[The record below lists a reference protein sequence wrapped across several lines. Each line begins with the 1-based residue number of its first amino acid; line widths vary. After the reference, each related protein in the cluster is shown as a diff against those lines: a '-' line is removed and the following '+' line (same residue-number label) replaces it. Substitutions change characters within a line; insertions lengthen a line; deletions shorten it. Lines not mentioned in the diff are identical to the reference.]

1 MKKEDGDAM
10 KRHKMKDLVHKILG
24 KDKKKKLKQKDLF
37 DTKKKDG
44 KIYTK
49 LPPNAHLMTD
59 GKTIMSGK
67 THTKNSS
74 VIGRLKKKTQTYNPI
89 SKKKY

>member
-1 MKKEDGDAM
+1 
-10 KRHKMKDLVHKILG
+10 
-24 KDKKKKLKQKDLF
+24 
-37 DTKKKDG
+37 
-44 KIYTK
+44 
-49 LPPNAHLMTD
+49 MTD

>member
-1 MKKEDGDAM
+1 MKEDDKNAM
-10 KRHKMKDLVHKILG
+10 KRSKVKDIVHKILG

-49 LPPNAHLMTD
+49 LPTNSHLMSD

-67 THTKNSS
+67 THSKNSS
-74 VIGRLKKKTQTYNPI
+74 LLGKLKRKKQTYNPI